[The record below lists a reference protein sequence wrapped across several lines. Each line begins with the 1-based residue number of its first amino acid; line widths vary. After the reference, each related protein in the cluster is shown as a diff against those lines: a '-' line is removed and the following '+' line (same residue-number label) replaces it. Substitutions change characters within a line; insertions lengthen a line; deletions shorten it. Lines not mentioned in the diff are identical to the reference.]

1 MRILHVVS
9 FISPDGAFGGP
20 IRVAEHQASA
30 LRERGHGVTVLAGQ
44 RGYDPPLP
52 SSEELRLFRARRL
65 LPTGTFAGIAAPRML
80 PAAWREIRRSDVVH
94 VHVARDLLTLPVA
107 LLTTQL
113 GVPCVVQPHGMIDES
128 DRRSAHLLDR
138 LATRRVLR
146 RAGRVLVFRDVERRS
161 LEAVVG
167 GPLPTVMVRNA
178 VPGVADVPALPVVPE
193 VLFCARLHERKRPVS
208 FARMARALLDDG
220 VDASFVLVGPDEGEG
235 AAVEAEV
242 RAVGD
247 PRRLR
252 WEGALDRDAVLARM
266 GRSSV
271 LVLPSFDEPYPVSV
285 LEAMSLGRPV
295 VVTET
300 NGLAPEV
307 ADSGSGI
314 VVRDDD
320 LESLVAAVRE
330 LLAAPERV
338 AEMGDRARR
347 ATSER
352 FSLPGVAAVLEDVYA
367 EVISAAADGG
377 PAPSR

>member
-30 LRERGHGVTVLAGQ
+30 LRERGHDVTVLAGQ

-52 SSEELRLFRARRL
+52 SSEELRLFPARQL
-65 LPTGTFAGIAAPRML
+65 LPTGTFAGVAAPRML
-80 PAAWREIRRSDVVH
+80 PAARREIRRSDIVH

-107 LLTTQL
+107 LMATQF

-146 RAGRVLVFRDVERRS
+146 RAAKVLVFRDVERRS
-161 LEAVVG
+161 LETVVG

-178 VPGVADVPALPVVPE
+178 VPRVAEVPPLPEHPE
-193 VLFCARLHERKRPVS
+193 VLFCARLHERKRPLAFV
-208 FARMARALLDDG
+208 RMAKTLLDEG

-235 AAVEAEV
+235 PAVDAEV

-247 PRRLR
+247 AGRLR
-252 WEGALDRDAVLARM
+252 WEGALDRGAVLERM

-271 LVLPSFDEPYPVSV
+271 LVLPSFDEPYPISV

-295 VVTET
+295 VITET

-307 ADSGSGI
+307 ADTDSGI
-314 VVRDDD
+314 VVPDDD
-320 LESLVAAVRE
+320 VDTLVAAVRG
-330 LLAAPERV
+330 LLASPSRLAR
-338 AEMGDRARR
+338 MGAQARD
-347 ATSER
+347 AANGR
-352 FSLPGVAAVLEDVYA
+352 FSLEGVAKVLEDTYV
-367 EVISAAADGG
+367 EVIGEAARG
-377 PAPSR
+377 R